1 MIQPVATAPFKNRID
16 RMTAAE
22 SVATLLSRLNVEKFP
37 TEERMA
43 VATVQI
49 AAIDEWLAA
58 YLETR
63 GPSQRQNASS
73 ASRLA

>member
-1 MIQPVATAPFKNRID
+1 MIQPLATTPFKSPID

-22 SVATLLSRLNVEKFP
+22 SVATLLSHLNVEKFP
-37 TEERMA
+37 PEERMA

-49 AAIDEWLAA
+49 AAIDDWLAA
-58 YLETR
+58 YLEMR
-63 GPSQRQNASS
+63 GPSQRQDASS

>member
-1 MIQPVATAPFKNRID
+1 MMQTLATAPFKNPID

-22 SVATLLSRLNVEKFP
+22 SVATLLSRLNVDKFP

-58 YLETR
+58 YLEMR
-63 GPSQRQNASS
+63 APSQRQNAFPG
-73 ASRLA
+73 SRLA

>member
-1 MIQPVATAPFKNRID
+1 MIQPLATAPFKNPID

-22 SVATLLSRLNVEKFP
+22 SVATLLSRLNVDKFP
-37 TEERMA
+37 TEERIA

-49 AAIDEWLAA
+49 AAIDDWLAA
-58 YLETR
+58 YLEMR

-73 ASRLA
+73 ASPLA

>member
-1 MIQPVATAPFKNRID
+1 MIQNLATAPFKKPID
-16 RMTAAE
+16 RMAAAE
-22 SVATLLSRLNVEKFP
+22 SVATLLSRLNVDKFP
-37 TEERMA
+37 IEERMA

-63 GPSQRQNASS
+63 GPAQRQNTSPG
-73 ASRLA
+73 SRLA

>member
-1 MIQPVATAPFKNRID
+1 MIQPLATAPFKNPID

-49 AAIDEWLAA
+49 AAIDDWLAA
-58 YLETR
+58 YLEMR
-63 GPSQRQNASS
+63 GASQRQNASF
-73 ASRLA
+73 ASWLA

>member
-1 MIQPVATAPFKNRID
+1 MMQTLATAPFKNPID

-43 VATVQI
+43 VAKVQI
-49 AAIDEWLAA
+49 AAIDDWLAA
-58 YLETR
+58 YLEMR
-63 GPSQRQNASS
+63 GTPQQQNASPD
-73 ASRLA
+73 SRLA

>member
-1 MIQPVATAPFKNRID
+1 MIQPVATAPFRNPID

-22 SVATLLSRLNVEKFP
+22 SVATLLGRLNVEKFP

-49 AAIDEWLAA
+49 AAIDDWLAA
-58 YLETR
+58 YLEMR

>member
-1 MIQPVATAPFKNRID
+1 MIQPVATAPFKNPID

-22 SVATLLSRLNVEKFP
+22 SVATLLSRLNVDKFP

-49 AAIDEWLAA
+49 AAIDDWLAA
-58 YLETR
+58 YLEMR
-63 GPSQRQNASS
+63 GASQRQNASP
-73 ASRLA
+73 APRLA